1 MAALTAT
8 ILIPDISGFTEFMT
22 TTELEHG
29 SHIISSFLETI
40 VKSADENFEVS
51 EIEGDAVLFYKKGGP
66 ISKKELLDQCL
77 KIFNAFHYQR
87 KMIQQLTVCPCGVCQ
102 SMINLSLKFIAHFG
116 TISEIKVNRFTK
128 ASGLDMIIAHR
139 LLKNKIPSN
148 EYVLITKSLLNQP
161 NNNDEPVGLNWQMAT
176 EEFPAI
182 GKVEFNYAILEN
194 VKQNIPDPPKPNTHY
209 TVDDDSPYIETEIQA
224 NFKDVYAIVSDMNMR
239 VHWIEGLR
247 NVELGEASGPYIGSI
262 QHFVFDHFKVI
273 VSPLSL
279 KMSDKEIIYAETW
292 NDEEINL
299 SAVCEFRFRHVD
311 ITDCHLVN
319 RVLAAVDKVLVPE
332 VKTLLMQKL
341 LASSENLKTY
351 CENII
356 NAGYAVTDIE
366 NGFS

>member
-1 MAALTAT
+1 MPALTAT

-51 EIEGDAVLFYKKGGP
+51 EIEGDAVLLYKKGEP

-77 KIFNAFHYQR
+77 KMFNAFHYQR

-102 SMINLSLKFIAHFG
+102 GMINLSLKFIAHFG

-128 ASGLDMIIAHR
+128 ASGLDIIIAHR
-139 LLKNKIPSN
+139 LLKNTIPSK
-148 EYVLITKSLLNQP
+148 EYVLITKNLLNQA
-161 NNNDEPVGLNWQMAT
+161 NDNDESIELNWQMAA

-194 VKQNIPDPPKPNTHY
+194 VKQNIPDPPKPNSHY
-209 TVDDDSPYIETEIQA
+209 TVDDSSYVEMEIQA
-224 NFKDVYAIVSDMNMR
+224 NFKDVYAIVSDVNNR

-247 NVELGEASGPYIGSI
+247 NVELGEASGPFIGSI
-262 QHFVFDHFKVI
+262 QHFVFDHFKVM

-299 SAVCEFRFRHVD
+299 SAVCEFRFRY
-311 ITDCHLVN
+311 INKTDCHLVN
-319 RVLAAVDKVLVPE
+319 RVLAAEDKILAPE

-356 NAGYAVTDIE
+356 NHGPALTDIE
-366 NGFS
+366 NGFG